1 MLALS
6 KSDFSLKPYSIY
18 STSKTNIFNK
28 KLQFSFSESLFFPSK
43 PKLIRKSNTF
53 YSLHKLFIITTN
65 EEIKENIIINK
76 EQTSFNFYYPIK
88 PRNSIQH
95 LIHIANKNKNKE
107 NPSEIFCTT
116 LKDIC
121 VEICKFASLNTDI
134 HSYKINIYDNEYHPI
149 INDAQLTLYP
159 PLSEIFAKV
168 NIVNRDNENEINNIK
183 QNLKQYNSTK
193 VISLFNS
200 INKPKSNNYTLLNN
214 NKKFTSIY
222 PKDSLT
228 TKNIASIYS
237 NKDFSTKSLSQKSIL
252 NSNNNEM
259 PSKRG
264 RFSKKWKRIKG
275 NLKLNNKTNVSNN
288 YSTKSFKKTKSV
300 DQETDTNEIDY
311 DITSFK
317 SNPTPNFNSNNY
329 LYNTSCCNS
338 PIVLFSSNNNNNHDK
353 SNLNNNNILSN
364 NTTTYRYVPMYKKKN
379 NNNKNK
385 ITFSQLNKLR
395 IKNLNI
401 HKNNFR
407 KETFT
412 HKYQHLLPFSPFKL
426 KTKNLNTKITENKNL
441 FKLLNISLNKLITNN
456 IEQCITDGELNLFQ
470 DMPCHYIL
478 IQELSSFPLNKLRKE
493 FLIYVFFSNFLNE
506 KYNELNK
513 RFCLKLKNNPRSFD
527 FFFQDEEC
535 ESFLKEMIT
544 LYDKINKE
552 RLFLLENIQSE
563 INNNKLYISYMLF
576 MLVIILNETNVDYVD
591 VDTTLIII
599 HSMKVKVGCSLT
611 FQDYCNIN
619 LYFKRVHNLSKYKQF
634 FLLKEIIKE
643 LNNNE
648 QMKECEQQ
656 IKKLFGMNEDLCDV
670 LLKWDLI
677 TIHKANNVKVESVFK
692 EVERIFYNIL
702 VYYNVNM

>member
-1 MLALS
+1 
-6 KSDFSLKPYSIY
+6 
-18 STSKTNIFNK
+18 
-28 KLQFSFSESLFFPSK
+28 
-43 PKLIRKSNTF
+43 
-53 YSLHKLFIITTN
+53 
-65 EEIKENIIINK
+65 
-76 EQTSFNFYYPIK
+76 
-88 PRNSIQH
+88 
-95 LIHIANKNKNKE
+95 
-107 NPSEIFCTT
+107 
-116 LKDIC
+116 
-121 VEICKFASLNTDI
+121 
-134 HSYKINIYDNEYHPI
+134 
-149 INDAQLTLYP
+149 
-159 PLSEIFAKV
+159 
-168 NIVNRDNENEINNIK
+168 
-183 QNLKQYNSTK
+183 
-193 VISLFNS
+193 
-200 INKPKSNNYTLLNN
+200 
-214 NKKFTSIY
+214 
-222 PKDSLT
+222 
-228 TKNIASIYS
+228 
-237 NKDFSTKSLSQKSIL
+237 
-252 NSNNNEM
+252 
-259 PSKRG
+259 
-264 RFSKKWKRIKG
+264 
-275 NLKLNNKTNVSNN
+275 
-288 YSTKSFKKTKSV
+288 
-300 DQETDTNEIDY
+300 
-311 DITSFK
+311 
-317 SNPTPNFNSNNY
+317 
-329 LYNTSCCNS
+329 
-338 PIVLFSSNNNNNHDK
+338 
-353 SNLNNNNILSN
+353 
-364 NTTTYRYVPMYKKKN
+364 MYKKK

-385 ITFSQLNKLR
+385 ITFSQLKKIR

-456 IEQCITDGELNLFQ
+456 IEQCITDGEINLFQ

-478 IQELSSFPLNKLRKE
+478 IQELSSFPLDKLRKE

-513 RFCLKLKNNPRSFD
+513 RFCLKLKNNPHSFN

-576 MLVIILNETNVDYVD
+576 ILFIILNETNVDYVD
-591 VDTTLIII
+591 VDMTLIII
-599 HSMKVKVGCSLT
+599 HSMKVKVGCALT

-648 QMKECEQQ
+648 QMKECEQR
-656 IKKLFGMNEDLCDV
+656 IKKLFGMNEDLCDI

-702 VYYNVNM
+702 VYYNVKNVDYK